1 MDNTFVGSSS
11 LLHHVLM
18 DFLKDFPR
26 EPLLQSLDFA
36 RACRGRDIRWRG
48 RFLVEQ
54 AVYSR
59 DHFTEEVRKR
69 PMGVEETSDVVIV

>member
-1 MDNTFVGSSS
+1 
-11 LLHHVLM
+11 M

-54 AVYSR
+54 AVYR
-59 DHFTEEVRKR
+59 MYEKLKGYKKKQELY
-69 PMGVEETSDVVIV
+69 